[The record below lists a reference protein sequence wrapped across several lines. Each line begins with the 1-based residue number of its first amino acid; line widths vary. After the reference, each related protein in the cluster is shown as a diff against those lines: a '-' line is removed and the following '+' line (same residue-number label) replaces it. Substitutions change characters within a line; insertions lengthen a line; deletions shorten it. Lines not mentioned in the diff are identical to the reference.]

1 MSASEARSEAKPS
14 GGYGPLET
22 VAELASQLAAG
33 STSSRALVERS
44 FARLDALDG
53 ALHAFLF
60 TRREAALRE
69 ATESDAR
76 RAGGARRSALDG
88 IPVALKDNIVQAGEP
103 ASCASRILEGY
114 VSPFDATAVARLR
127 AAGAV
132 IVGRTNL
139 DEFAMGSSTEN
150 SCAGPTKNPWDPAR
164 SPGGSSGGSAAAVAA
179 GIVPAAFGS
188 DTGGS
193 IRQPAAFCGVVGMK
207 PTYGRVSRYGLVA
220 FASSLD
226 QIGPIAR
233 TAADCA
239 LLLEA
244 IAGHDPS
251 DSTSLPEPA
260 PGLSR
265 ALTGDV
271 SGLTLGFLREADDP
285 NGVAPS
291 VRARVREA
299 VAELERAG
307 AKVREVSLPHTRFAI
322 AAYYLIATAEASSN
336 LARFDGV
343 RYGRRAADTSGGI
356 TALYERTRAEGFGA
370 EVKRRIILGTYVL
383 SAGYYDAYYKKAQQ
397 VRTLLRR
404 DFEAAFESCDAIVL
418 PTTPETAFRLGEK
431 ANDPL
436 ALYLSDVF
444 TVSANLAGLPG
455 VSIPCG
461 LDAGLPVGFQILG
474 RPLEDA
480 TVLRIADAFQRRTD
494 HHRARPPR

>member
-1 MSASEARSEAKPS
+1 LSE
-14 GGYGPLET
+14 PLET
-22 VAELASQLAAG
+22 VAELSAQLAAG
-33 STSSRALVERS
+33 TLTSRALVERS
-44 FARLDALDG
+44 FARLDALDP

-60 TRREAALRE
+60 TRREAALAE
-69 ATESDAR
+69 AAEADAR
-76 RAGGARRSALDG
+76 RARSEPRSALDG
-88 IPVALKDNIVQAGEP
+88 IPIALKDNIVQAGEP
-103 ASCASRILEGY
+103 ATCASRILEGY
-114 VSPFDATAVARLR
+114 VSPFDATVVARLR

-150 SCAGPTKNPWDPAR
+150 SCAGPTRNPWDLAR

-193 IRQPAAFCGVVGMK
+193 IRQPAALCGVVGMK
-207 PTYGRVSRYGLVA
+207 PTYGRVSRFGLVA

-226 QIGPIAR
+226 QIGPLAH

-244 IAGHDPS
+244 IAGHDPQ

-260 PGLSR
+260 PRLAASLS
-265 ALTGDV
+265 GDV
-271 SGLTLGFLREADDP
+271 SGLTLGFLREADDAS
-285 NGVAPS
+285 GVAPG

-336 LARFDGV
+336 LARYDGV
-343 RYGRRAADTSGGI
+343 RYGHRAEGAAGSI
-356 TALYERTRAEGFGA
+356 SELYERTRAEGFGA
-370 EVKRRIILGTYVL
+370 EVKRRILLGTYVL

-404 DFEAAFESCDAIVL
+404 DFDAAFESCDAIVL

-431 ANDPL
+431 SSDPL
-436 ALYLSDVF
+436 ALYLADIF

-474 RPLEDA
+474 RPREDA
-480 TVLRIADAFQRRTD
+480 TVLRIADAYQRRTD
-494 HHRARPPR
+494 HHRTRPPR